1 MSRLSLNLEKDPAK
15 AAHLKALLHHEVV
28 KNLSLP
34 SLSSPYA
41 TSNNS
46 NSSPMDTL
54 INENMSCPKNLCIR
68 LETNEMVA
76 DPTINEDH
84 AHADEHM
91 KDIKEE
97 KKIEKEKEIE
107 KEKDKEKEKEKE
119 KLWYRVPVAG
129 DGGCMFTSARLGW
142 ELIAVLQSIEKN
154 EEINNFILDGNNQ
167 VAIRGGFL
175 VRQRICE
182 WYKSGLTKSVPS
194 MGKYTETEGGRD
206 WCRGDL
212 LAMEMVQRETE
223 VPEEGVER
231 TKAQIKYLL
240 HMMLPKTW
248 GGTPEY
254 FAFAQ
259 IFKLKIVI
267 YVPGFPDRSKLV
279 MRDCIEPGTVSCPIP
294 INLLFLPSQRHYELL
309 LSKEQYDNIVSK
321 VGESRVANIRKIA

>member
-1 MSRLSLNLEKDPAK
+1 MERLSLILEQDPAK
-15 AAHLKALLHHEVV
+15 AAHLKALLHHELI
-28 KNLSLP
+28 KNLSP
-34 SLSSPYA
+34 RSPF
-41 TSNNS
+41 
-46 NSSPMDTL
+46 
-54 INENMSCPKNLCIR
+54 EEPK
-68 LETNEMVA
+68 
-76 DPTINEDH
+76 
-84 AHADEHM
+84 
-91 KDIKEE
+91 
-97 KKIEKEKEIE
+97 KEKEIE
-107 KEKDKEKEKEKE
+107 MEKEEKQEGVIISLLEESENVEKVSTCSCTCPPPGNPLVEPVEAKVDSEKDT
-119 KLWYRVPVAG
+119 WYRVPVAG

-142 ELIAVLQSIEKN
+142 ELIAVLQSIEKE
-154 EEINNFILDGNNQ
+154 EEINNFILDGNNE

-182 WYKSGLTKSVPS
+182 WYKSGLAKSVPS
-194 MGKYTETEGGRD
+194 MGKYTEKDGGRD

-212 LAMEMVQRETE
+212 LAMEMVQRENE

-279 MRDCIEPGTVSCPIP
+279 MRDCIEPGNVSCPIP
-294 INLLFLPSQRHYELL
+294 INLLFLPNQRHYELL
-309 LSKEQYDNIVSK
+309 LSRQQYDIIVSK
-321 VGESRVANIRKIA
+321 VGASRVENIRKIA

>member
-1 MSRLSLNLEKDPAK
+1 MSILSLNLEKDPA
-15 AAHLKALLHHEVV
+15 LKDLLHQEVV
-28 KNLSLP
+28 RNLIPTS
-34 SLSSPYA
+34 SSPLA
-41 TSNNS
+41 CTFNS
-46 NSSPMDTL
+46 EIASSPMDST
-54 INENMSCPKNLCIR
+54 INEKMSSPKEV
-68 LETNEMVA
+68 LEMETTKIAEVA
-76 DPTINEDH
+76 DPTPINDDVRG
-84 AHADEHM
+84 AHADVMRGAHADVIQKEV
-91 KDIKEE
+91 KDSE
-97 KKIEKEKEIE
+97 
-107 KEKDKEKEKEKE
+107 
-119 KLWYRVPVAG
+119 LNVWYRVPVAG

-142 ELIAVLQSIEKN
+142 ELIAVMQSIEKN

-259 IFKLKIVI
+259 IFKLRIVI

-309 LSKEQYDNIVSK
+309 LSREQYESIVSK
-321 VGESRVANIRKIA
+321 VGAVRVANIRKIA

>member
-28 KNLSLP
+28 KNLSPP
-34 SLSSPYA
+34 SSSPLA
-41 TSNNS
+41 STTNS
-46 NSSPMDTL
+46 EVALSPMDTT
-54 INENMSCPKNLCIR
+54 INTSKEEQIVEVP
-68 LETNEMVA
+68 
-76 DPTINEDH
+76 DPTPIHD
-84 AHADEHM
+84 
-91 KDIKEE
+91 KPIQKEVSN
-97 KKIEKEKEIE
+97 
-107 KEKDKEKEKEKE
+107 DV
-119 KLWYRVPVAG
+119 WYRVPVAG

-142 ELIAVLQSIEKN
+142 ELIAVMQSIEKN

-309 LSKEQYDNIVSK
+309 LSKEQYDIIVSK
-321 VGESRVANIRKIA
+321 VGETRVANIRKIS

>member
-1 MSRLSLNLEKDPAK
+1 MEKQETLEIEESEEKQQQQQQVQKEEPKETIIISVLEQSNITQVENVD
-15 AAHLKALLHHEVV
+15 L
-28 KNLSLP
+28 
-34 SLSSPYA
+34 
-41 TSNNS
+41 SNNCTS
-46 NSSPMDTL
+46 RFPCTSTSTSSF
-54 INENMSCPKNLCIR
+54 
-68 LETNEMVA
+68 
-76 DPTINEDH
+76 DPRVES
-84 AHADEHM
+84 
-91 KDIKEE
+91 KV
-97 KKIEKEKEIE
+97 EKE
-107 KEKDKEKEKEKE
+107 DT
-119 KLWYRVPVAG
+119 WYRVPVAG

-142 ELIAVLQSIEKN
+142 ELIAVLQSIEKE
-154 EEINNFILDGNNQ
+154 EEINNFILDGNNE

-182 WYKSGLTKSVPS
+182 WYKSGLAKSVPS
-194 MGKYTETEGGRD
+194 MGKYTEKDGGRD

-212 LAMEMVQRETE
+212 LAMEMVQRENE

-279 MRDCIEPGTVSCPIP
+279 MRDCIEPGNVSCAIP
-294 INLLFLPSQRHYELL
+294 INLLFLPNQRHYELL
-309 LSKEQYDNIVSK
+309 LSRQQYDMIVSK
-321 VGESRVANIRKIA
+321 VGASRVANIRKIA

>member
-1 MSRLSLNLEKDPAK
+1 
-15 AAHLKALLHHEVV
+15 
-28 KNLSLP
+28 
-34 SLSSPYA
+34 
-41 TSNNS
+41 
-46 NSSPMDTL
+46 
-54 INENMSCPKNLCIR
+54 
-68 LETNEMVA
+68 
-76 DPTINEDH
+76 
-84 AHADEHM
+84 
-91 KDIKEE
+91 
-97 KKIEKEKEIE
+97 
-107 KEKDKEKEKEKE
+107 
-119 KLWYRVPVAG
+119 
-129 DGGCMFTSARLGW
+129 MFTSARLGW
-142 ELIAVLQSIEKN
+142 ELIAVMQSIEKN

-259 IFKLKIVI
+259 IFKLRIVI

-309 LSKEQYDNIVSK
+309 LSREQYESIVSK
-321 VGESRVANIRKIA
+321 VGAVRVANIRKIA

>member
-1 MSRLSLNLEKDPAK
+1 LSLNLEKDPA
-15 AAHLKALLHHEVV
+15 LKALLHHEIVR
-28 KNLSLP
+28 NLSP
-34 SLSSPYA
+34 TSSSPLA
-41 TSNNS
+41 STTSNS
-46 NSSPMDTL
+46 EIALSPMDST
-54 INENMSCPKNLCIR
+54 INEKMSSPKEVLEM
-68 LETNEMVA
+68 ETNEIVEVA
-76 DPTINEDH
+76 DPTPINDDVLAE
-84 AHADEHM
+84 A
-91 KDIKEE
+91 IQKEV
-97 KKIEKEKEIE
+97 KV
-107 KEKDKEKEKEKE
+107 
-119 KLWYRVPVAG
+119 WYRVPVAG

-142 ELIAVLQSIEKN
+142 ELIAVMQSIEKN

-259 IFKLKIVI
+259 IFKLRIVI

-309 LSKEQYDNIVSK
+309 LSREQYESIVSK

>member
-1 MSRLSLNLEKDPAK
+1 MEKQETLEIEESEEKQQQQQQKEETKETIIISVLEQSNITQVENVD
-15 AAHLKALLHHEVV
+15 L
-28 KNLSLP
+28 
-34 SLSSPYA
+34 
-41 TSNNS
+41 SNNCTS
-46 NSSPMDTL
+46 RFPCTSTSTYPCTSPSSF
-54 INENMSCPKNLCIR
+54 
-68 LETNEMVA
+68 
-76 DPTINEDH
+76 DPQVES
-84 AHADEHM
+84 
-91 KDIKEE
+91 KV
-97 KKIEKEKEIE
+97 EKE
-107 KEKDKEKEKEKE
+107 DT
-119 KLWYRVPVAG
+119 WYRVPVAG

-142 ELIAVLQSIEKN
+142 ELIAVLQSIEKE
-154 EEINNFILDGNNQ
+154 EEINNFILDGNNE

-182 WYKSGLTKSVPS
+182 WYKSGLAKSVPS
-194 MGKYTETEGGRD
+194 MGKYTEKDGGRD

-212 LAMEMVQRETE
+212 LAMEMVQMENE

-279 MRDCIEPGTVSCPIP
+279 MRDCIEPGNVSCAIP
-294 INLLFLPSQRHYELL
+294 INLLFLPNQRHYELL
-309 LSKEQYDNIVSK
+309 LSRQQYDMIVSK
-321 VGESRVANIRKIA
+321 VGASRVANIRKIA

>member
-1 MSRLSLNLEKDPAK
+1 MSILSLNLEKDPA
-15 AAHLKALLHHEVV
+15 LKALLHHESVR
-28 KNLSLP
+28 NLIPTS
-34 SLSSPYA
+34 SSPLA
-41 TSNNS
+41 CTFNS
-46 NSSPMDTL
+46 EIASSPMDTK
-54 INENMSCPKNLCIR
+54 MSSPKEVLEM
-68 LETNEMVA
+68 ETNKIAEVA
-76 DPTINEDH
+76 DPTPINDDVRG
-84 AHADEHM
+84 AHADVIQKEV
-91 KDIKEE
+91 KDSE
-97 KKIEKEKEIE
+97 
-107 KEKDKEKEKEKE
+107 
-119 KLWYRVPVAG
+119 LNVWYRVPVAG

-142 ELIAVLQSIEKN
+142 ELIAVMQSIEKN

-259 IFKLKIVI
+259 IFKLRIVI

-309 LSKEQYDNIVSK
+309 LSREQYESIVLK
-321 VGESRVANIRKIA
+321 VGPLRVANIRKIA